1 MDKRFPRE
9 RRILFNE
16 EGGQKGGSQQAE
28 QI

>member
-16 EGGQKGGSQQAE
+16 EGGQKGAIKLE
-28 QI
+28 QIF